1 MTLLSFPLPARVRAI
16 YFDAVGTV
24 LHPQPSAGAVYAE
37 IGQRFGTAL
46 APGEIHRRFVAAF
59 RAEEEVDA
67 RVGHR
72 TDEARELQRWR
83 NIVESVLDDVLDRE
97 GCFDALYDHFARAT
111 AWVADPA
118 AAPVLESLRR
128 TGYQVG
134 LATNFDHRL
143 RSVLA
148 GLPALAEVQHV
159 VISSEVGWKKPA
171 PPFFARLGEQCGLA
185 PEEILLVGDDWDN
198 DYRGARAAGLHARL
212 LDPSSRYPVPGEHRL
227 TSLLALIGGRGP

>member
-1 MTLLSFPLPARVRAI
+1 MTLRSSTLPSRVRAI

-46 APGEIHRRFVAAF
+46 APAEIHRRFVAAF

-67 RVGHR
+67 RAGHR
-72 TDEARELQRWR
+72 TDETRELQRWR
-83 NIVESVLDDVLDRE
+83 NIVAIVLDDVADRE
-97 GCFDALYDHFARAT
+97 GCFDALYDHFAQPT

-118 AAPVLESLRR
+118 AAPVLEALGRA
-128 TGYQVG
+128 GYQVG

-143 RSVLA
+143 RSVLT

-171 PPFFARLGEQCGLA
+171 PPFFACLGEHCGLA
-185 PEEILLVGDDWDN
+185 PEKILLVGDDWDN
-198 DYRGARAAGLHARL
+198 DYRGGRAAGLHARL
-212 LDPSSRYPVPGEHRL
+212 LDPASRYPVPAEHRL
-227 TSLLALIGGRGP
+227 TSLLELIGVG